1 MGYDLLLSIIE
12 QLGYVALFL
21 VLCLGL
27 IGLPIPNE
35 AVVMTGGALAFS
47 GVLSPVPAFIM
58 TCLGIC
64 SAMSF
69 GYSIGRFAGAR
80 LANWFRKRKNIG
92 AFIDRSE
99 ELSHRFGGYAISISL
114 CLPFLRHVTPYVMG
128 MNKMK
133 YGRFALFAYPSA
145 FVWTM
150 IYFLIGGFVGDQ
162 VQHIADV
169 IYRYGI
175 WIIVALAIVAAA
187 YFVYRVQKRNK
198 VRGQDSS
205 IERQM

>member
-1 MGYDLLLSIIE
+1 MGYELLLSIIE

-35 AVVMTGGALAFS
+35 AVVMTGGALASS
-47 GVLSPVPAFIM
+47 GLLSPVPAFIM

-64 SAMSF
+64 SAMTF
-69 GYSIGRFAGAR
+69 GYSIGRFAGVK
-80 LANWFRKRKNIG
+80 LADWFRTRKNIG
-92 AFIDRSE
+92 AFIERSE
-99 ELSHRFGGYAISISL
+99 ELSQRFGGYAISISL

-145 FVWTM
+145 FVWTL
-150 IYFLIGGFVGDQ
+150 IYFVIGGLVGDQ
-162 VQHIADV
+162 VQEIADV

-175 WIIVALAIVAAA
+175 WIIGVLGAVLAGYV
-187 YFVYRVQKRNK
+187 VYRYMKA
-198 VRGQDSS
+198 RGKKSS
-205 IERQM
+205 SSVERHM

>member
-1 MGYDLLLSIIE
+1 MGYELLLSIIE
-12 QLGYVALFL
+12 QLGYAALFL

-35 AVVMTGGALAFS
+35 AVVMTGGALASS

-64 SAMSF
+64 SAMTF
-69 GYSIGRFAGAR
+69 GYSIGRFAGFK

-92 AFIDRSE
+92 AFIDKSE

-133 YGRFALFAYPSA
+133 FGRFALFAYPSA
-145 FVWTM
+145 FVWTL
-150 IYFLIGGFVGDQ
+150 IYFIIGGFVGDQ
-162 VQHIADV
+162 VEQIAGS
-169 IYRYGI
+169 IYQYGI
-175 WIIVALAIVAAA
+175 WVLAALVAVAAG
-187 YFVYRVQKRNK
+187 YMLYRFQKSRSK
-198 VRGQDSS
+198 KTSS
-205 IERQM
+205 SVERPM

>member
-1 MGYDLLLSIIE
+1 MGYELLLSIIE
-12 QLGYVALFL
+12 QLGYAALFL

-35 AVVMTGGALAFS
+35 AVVMTGGALASS

-64 SAMSF
+64 SAMTF
-69 GYSIGRFAGAR
+69 GYSIGRFAGAK
-80 LANWFRKRKNIG
+80 LADWFRKRKNIG
-92 AFIDRSE
+92 AFIDKSE

-145 FVWTM
+145 FVWTL
-150 IYFLIGGFVGDQ
+150 IYFVIGSFVGDQ
-162 VQHIADV
+162 VEHIAGL
-169 IYRYGI
+169 IYQYGI
-175 WIIVALAIVAAA
+175 WIIGVLVAVAAG
-187 YFVYRVQKRNK
+187 YMVYRFQKS
-198 VRGQDSS
+198 RGKKPSS
-205 IERQM
+205 SVERHM